1 MYLAYWGLGCSP
13 FRGNFDPRFFFEG
26 PSQEEALARLNFMV
40 DQRRALGLLLG
51 ESGSGKS
58 QLLELFGRRLGRVGR
73 QVALVQAASTSLRQF
88 LWTIA
93 SQLGAEPAGD
103 ISDFALVRLV
113 TDHLVANR
121 YQQLATI
128 LLVDDAELAAS
139 GVHDEI
145 MRLAELDGAN
155 LGLTIIL
162 AAQTARLHRLG
173 SRILELADLRIDLDG
188 WEADDTAAFIKG
200 ALAAA
205 GRSTPIFSDAALA
218 SLHELSSGVP
228 RRVKQL
234 ADLALLAGAGDS
246 LVQIESPTVESVY
259 RELGV
264 ITTVAS
270 AGRPSAMVH
279 W

>member
-1 MYLAYWGLGCSP
+1 MYLAYWGLGCAP

-26 PSQEEALARLNFMV
+26 PSQEEALARLNFLV
-40 DQRRALGLLLG
+40 DERRTLGLLLG

-58 QLLELFGRRLGRVGR
+58 QLLEQFTRRLGRIGR
-73 QVALVQAASTSLRQF
+73 QVVLLQAAGSSLREF
-88 LWTIA
+88 LWTMA
-93 SQLGAEPAGD
+93 SQLGAEPSGD
-103 ISDFALVRLV
+103 IGDFALVRLV

-128 LLVDDAELAAS
+128 LLVDDAELAGA

-145 MRLAELDGAN
+145 MRLAELDGGN

-162 AAQTARLHRLG
+162 AAQNSRLHRLG
-173 SRILELADLRIDLDG
+173 PRILELADLRIDLDG
-188 WEADDTAAFIKG
+188 WEADDTAAFVKQ
-200 ALAAA
+200 ALHEA
-205 GRSTPIFSDAALA
+205 GRSTPVFSDAALA
-218 SLHELSSGVP
+218 SLHDFSCGVP

-234 ADLALLAGAGDS
+234 ADLALLAGAGDN

-264 ITTVAS
+264 ITTMAR
-270 AGRPSAMVH
+270 A
-279 W
+279 